1 MTTLTN
7 TLPEV
12 AGHLRLGRTT
22 ITRLIRAGDLPSIL
36 IGGSRR
42 VTVAAL
48 AGYIEAL
55 GSR

>member
-12 AGHLRLGRTT
+12 AGHLGLGRTT
-22 ITRLIRAGDLPSIL
+22 IYRLIRSGDLPSIL
-36 IGGSRR
+36 MGGSRR
-42 VTVAAL
+42 IAADVMT
-48 AGYIEAL
+48 GYLNAI

>member
-1 MTTLTN
+1 MTTLTY
-7 TLPEV
+7 TVAEV

-22 ITRLIRAGDLPSIL
+22 IYRLIRSGDLPSIR

-42 VTVAAL
+42 IAADAL
-48 AGYIEAL
+48 TGYLNAI

>member
-12 AGHLRLGRTT
+12 AGHLRLGRMT
-22 ITRLIRAGDLPSIL
+22 IYRIIRSGDLPSIL

-48 AGYIEAL
+48 AGYLNAI

>member
-12 AGHLRLGRTT
+12 AGHLRLGRMT
-22 ITRLIRAGDLPSIL
+22 IYRLIRSGDLPSIL

-42 VTVAAL
+42 IAADAL
-48 AGYIEAL
+48 TGYLEAI

>member
-7 TLPEV
+7 TLSEV

-22 ITRLIRAGDLPSIL
+22 ITRLIRSGDLPSIFM
-36 IGGSRR
+36 GGSRR
-42 VTVAAL
+42 VTEAAL
-48 AGYIEAL
+48 AGHLEAL